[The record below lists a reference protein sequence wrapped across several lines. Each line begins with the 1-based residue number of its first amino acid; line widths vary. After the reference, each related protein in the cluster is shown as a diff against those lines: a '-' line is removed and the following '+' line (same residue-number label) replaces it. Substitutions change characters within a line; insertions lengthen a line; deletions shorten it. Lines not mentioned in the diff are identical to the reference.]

1 MAISSVTKRFVIND
15 DKTCIALAKALRKSK
30 KCIQKN
36 PRIYSQINDTLSL
49 MESDFSE
56 ITLKLY
62 LSLAIQIN
70 DIKVDRNLYE
80 EICYNA
86 LSSAIQIFNRGK
98 INDDLKVDLINQLIG
113 TVLNINILSRDNMVA
128 ITSNILQIAQSLLK
142 RSDQCLAILSCS
154 HLYYK
159 TIVDDTNKVLDCLN
173 KAKKFA
179 DFAMT
184 NPKNAI
190 LFIKIINKYLYFL
203 EKSENDESIDFIS
216 AETINDLLELVKNH
230 IQSMKLENKEAEF
243 LPVIEEYYNNT
254 IFILS
259 QGKKE
264 RKNKVYENLTVV

>member
-1 MAISSVTKRFVIND
+1 MR
-15 DKTCIALAKALRKSK
+15 
-30 KCIQKN
+30 
-36 PRIYSQINDTLSL
+36 RIYSQINDTLSL
-49 MESDFSE
+49 MENDFSE
-56 ITLKLY
+56 QALKLY

-86 LSSAIQIFNRGK
+86 LSSAIQMFNRGK
-98 INDDLKVDLINQLIG
+98 IIDDIKVDLINQLIG

-128 ITSNILQIAQSLLK
+128 ITSNIIQVSQSLLK
-142 RSDQCLAILSCS
+142 RSDQCLAILNCS

-159 TIVDDTNKVLDCLN
+159 TLVDDTNKVLDCLSR
-173 KAKKFA
+173 AKKFA
-179 DFAMT
+179 DYAMT

-190 LFIKIINKYLYFL
+190 LFIKIINKYLFFL

-216 AETINDLLELVKNH
+216 ADTINDLLELVKNH
-230 IQSMKLENKEAEF
+230 IQSMKIENKEAEF
-243 LPVIEEYYNNT
+243 LPIIEEYYNNT

-264 RKNKVYENLTVV
+264 RKNKVYENLLVV

>member
-1 MAISSVTKRFVIND
+1 M
-15 DKTCIALAKALRKSK
+15 
-30 KCIQKN
+30 
-36 PRIYSQINDTLSL
+36 
-49 MESDFSE
+49 
-56 ITLKLY
+56 
-62 LSLAIQIN
+62 SLAIQIN